1 MSARGEPLLT
11 TALPARGAG
20 GNRRLMAQLLSIVDQ
35 IDRLFDELV
44 HRRWG
49 TRAGIT
55 PAQVKTVEDGWEI
68 EIPVPGLTAEEID
81 VHVAGRELWVRAA
94 ARRQAE
100 KQWASGS
107 WARLSRDLTFTR
119 SFMLPHPVDPKDVD
133 ARLEEG
139 VLRIRIRRQ
148 GEP

>member
-1 MSARGEPLLT
+1 
-11 TALPARGAG
+11 
-20 GNRRLMAQLLSIVDQ
+20 MAQLLSIMDQ

-68 EIPVPGLTAEEID
+68 EIPVPGLKAEEID
-81 VHVAGRELWVRAA
+81 VHVSGRELWVRGV

-100 KQWASGS
+100 QRSTTGS
-107 WARLSRDLTFTR
+107 WARLSRNVTLTR
-119 SFMLPHPVDPKDVD
+119 SFLLPYAVDPKDVD
-133 ARLEEG
+133 ARLENG
-139 VLRIRIRRQ
+139 VLRIHIRGR
-148 GEP
+148 GAR

>member
-1 MSARGEPLLT
+1 
-11 TALPARGAG
+11 
-20 GNRRLMAQLLSIVDQ
+20 MAQLLSIMDQ

-68 EIPVPGLTAEEID
+68 EIPVPGLKAEEID
-81 VHVAGRELWVRAA
+81 VHVSGRELWVRGV

-100 KQWASGS
+100 QRSTTGS
-107 WARLSRDLTFTR
+107 WARLSRNVSLTR
-119 SFMLPHPVDPKDVD
+119 SFLLPYAVDPKDVD
-133 ARLEEG
+133 ARLENG
-139 VLRIRIRRQ
+139 VLRIHIRGR
-148 GEP
+148 GAR